1 MGSRR
6 RPEHVE
12 IARHRRVKT
21 LFIQIVAVFAQVMAG
36 GLVLAQVLT
45 HGPVVGGVTSSK
57 ARVFLRTDQ
66 NASVALC
73 YGADPNLDTCQ
84 MSETYQTRS
93 AHDFT
98 KIIRLSGLMP
108 GTTFYLNILV
118 NGVPQLTSPPY
129 PSFTTFPTAGSLR
142 NFNFIVLTDFVDTT

>member
-12 IARHRRVKT
+12 TARHRRVKT

-57 ARVFLRTDQ
+57 ASVFLRSDQ
-66 NASVALC
+66 EASVALC
-73 YGADPNLDTCQ
+73 YGTIRISNTCQ

-93 AHDFT
+93 ARDFT
-98 KIIRLSGLMP
+98 KIIRPSGLIPDCMSP
-108 GTTFYLNILV
+108 LRCYLL
-118 NGVPQLTSPPY
+118 L
-129 PSFTTFPTAGSLR
+129 
-142 NFNFIVLTDFVDTT
+142 